1 MKHLYFLM
9 ILVIMATSMA
19 SAQVG
24 INDDNS
30 APDTLAILDVKSFTK
45 GFLPPR
51 MTLSQRYSIVFP
63 ATGLMIY
70 NTSDHQ
76 PNYWNGTKWMNFDG
90 TDAQTLDIGDS
101 YQGGIIA
108 YILQPGN
115 PGYVAGEFHGYIAAP
130 TDPGDNIQ
138 WACGGAITGGTSQEL
153 GTGENNTNN
162 IVAEF
167 LNIEEC
173 YGAANVC
180 HDYSLNGYSD
190 WYLPSKNELLK
201 LFQNRAAIGGFALAH
216 YWSSSAAGPVSAY
229 LVNFTNGS
237 SGYDSR
243 QNLKRVRPIR
253 SF

>member
-1 MKHLYFLM
+1 MKQLYFLM
-9 ILVIMATSMA
+9 ILLIMATSMA

-24 INDDNS
+24 ISADNS
-30 APDTLAILDVKSFTK
+30 DPDTLAILDVKSTTK

-70 NTSDHQ
+70 NTTDHK

-115 PGYVAGEFHGYIAAP
+115 PGYVAGEFHGYIATP
-130 TDPGDNIQ
+130 GDLGDNIQ
-138 WACGGAITGGTSQEL
+138 WACGGEITGGASLEL
-153 GTGENNTNN
+153 GTGQNNTNN

-167 LNIEEC
+167 LNMEEC

-180 HDYSLNGYSD
+180 DDYSLGGYSD
-190 WYLPSKNELLK
+190 WYLPSRNELLK
-201 LFQNRAAIGGFALAH
+201 LFQNRAAIGGFQRST
-216 YWSSSAAGPVSAY
+216 YWSSSAAGPISAY
-229 LVNFTNGS
+229 YVDFINGG
-237 SGYDSR
+237 SGGVKRSY
-243 QNLKRVRPIR
+243 LKLVRPIR

>member
-1 MKHLYFLM
+1 MKHIFFLM
-9 ILVIMATSMA
+9 VLVIMAVSVA

-24 INDDNS
+24 ISADNS
-30 APDTLAILDVKSFTK
+30 DPDTLAILDVKSTTK

-51 MTLSQRYSIVFP
+51 MTLRQRYSIVFP

-70 NTSDHQ
+70 NTSDHK

-90 TDAQTLDIGDS
+90 TDAQTLVIGDS

-130 TDPGDNIQ
+130 GDLGAGAPWGCNGAIP
-138 WACGGAITGGTSQEL
+138 GGASQEL
-153 GTGENNTNN
+153 GTGETNTNN
-162 IVAEF
+162 IYAFFFGED
-167 LNIEEC
+167 EC
-173 YGAANVC
+173 LGAAALC
-180 HDYSLNGYSD
+180 HEYNLNEYSD

-201 LFQNRAAIGGFALAH
+201 LFQNRAAIGGFAITT
-216 YWSSSAAGPVSAY
+216 YWSSSAAGPPSAY
-229 LVNFTNGS
+229 LVDFTDGS
-237 SGYDSR
+237 SGYDIR